1 MNHTDTIAPR
11 PLGAPTWM
19 DLSCHDLESAQSFY
33 GDLFGWTFEDAG
45 PETHHY
51 QRASVDG
58 RPVAGLMLAM
68 DADGTPLP
76 ADEAPSAW
84 TVYLA
89 TDDVERTSA
98 AIADAGG
105 SLVFGPVDVPDVGR
119 MAFVADAVGTPFG
132 IWQAAPFA
140 GFDTAGGAGAP
151 VWFECMSG
159 DALVAEQ
166 FYRDALG
173 WQIAVMRGSSGSGF
187 WYATNG
193 EGQAATAGLCD
204 ASAFLPAGAPGFWRL
219 YLEVEDTDATVAR
232 VVELGGRVLDGPQD
246 SPFGYLATVA
256 DPEGASFQVIQ
267 SSRRS
272 A

>member
-1 MNHTDTIAPR
+1 MTTTDTHGTR
-11 PLGAPTWM
+11 PLGTPTWM
-19 DLSCHDLESAQSFY
+19 DLTCHDLEAARRFY

-45 PETHHY
+45 PQTHHY
-51 QRASVDG
+51 HRASADG

-68 DADGTPLP
+68 DASGTPLP
-76 ADEAPSAW
+76 KDEAPSTW

-98 AIADAGG
+98 AIVDAGG
-105 SLVFGPVDVPDVGR
+105 SVAFGPLDVPDAGR
-119 MAFVADAVGTPFG
+119 MAFVVDAVGAPFG
-132 IWQAAPFA
+132 VWQAAPFA
-140 GFDTAGGAGAP
+140 GFDTSGGAGTP

-173 WQIAVMRGSSGSGF
+173 WDISVMPGSSESGF

-193 EGQAATAGLCD
+193 AGEAATAGLCD
-204 ASAFLPAGAPGFWRL
+204 ASSFLPTGAPGYWRP
-219 YLEVEDTDATVAR
+219 YLEVEDTDATISRVA
-232 VVELGGRVLDGPQD
+232 ELGGRVLDGPMD

-272 A
+272 S